1 MPKWSDPA
9 ADEPQDDDSDLRSRT
24 DARKERL
31 AREESLMRLSETL
44 VSASPAVLD
53 KLKLPESLM
62 DAIRDT
68 RAIRPGPARNRSMRL
83 VRSALRD
90 EDFEAIRQ
98 KFAAVH
104 GNAVSLARQRHR
116 ERR

>member
-1 MPKWSDPA
+1 VPKRNDPPGDA
-9 ADEPQDDDSDLRSRT
+9 PPDDESDLRSRT

-31 AREESLMRLSETL
+31 AREELLMRLSEAL
-44 VSASPAVLD
+44 VASGAAVLE
-53 KLKLPESLM
+53 KLELPEALM

-68 RAIRPGPARNRSMRL
+68 QAIRPGPARNRSLRL

-98 KFAAVH
+98 KFGAVH
-104 GNAVSLARQRHR
+104 GNAVSLARQRQR

>member
-1 MPKWSDPA
+1 VPKWNDPPS
-9 ADEPQDDDSDLRSRT
+9 DEPQDDASDLRSRT

-31 AREESLMRLSETL
+31 AREELLMQLSEAL
-44 VSASPAVLD
+44 ASSNSAVLA
-53 KLKLPESLM
+53 KLNLPESLM

-68 RAIRPGPARNRSMRL
+68 QAIRPGAARNRSLRL
-83 VRSALRD
+83 VRSALRN

-98 KFAAVH
+98 RFGSVH
-104 GNAVSLARQRHR
+104 GNSVSLARQRQR

>member
-1 MPKWSDPA
+1 VSGSDQED
-9 ADEPQDDDSDLRSRT
+9 DENLRSRT

-31 AREESLMRLSETL
+31 AREELLMKCSDAL
-44 VSASPAVLD
+44 VSSGDAVLK
-53 KLKLPESLM
+53 KLDLPEALM
-62 DAIRDT
+62 DAIRSAQ
-68 RAIRPGPARNRSMRL
+68 AIRPGPARNRALRL

-98 KFAAVH
+98 KLSAVH
-104 GNAVSLARQRHR
+104 GNAVSLARQRQR